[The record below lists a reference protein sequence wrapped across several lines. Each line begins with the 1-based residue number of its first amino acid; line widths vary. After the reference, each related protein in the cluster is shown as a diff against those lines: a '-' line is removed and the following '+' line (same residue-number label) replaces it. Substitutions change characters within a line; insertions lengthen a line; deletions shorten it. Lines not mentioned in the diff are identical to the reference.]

1 MSLVG
6 KLLIAHPNV
15 PTGNPFHRAVVY
27 LYQDNPSEGS
37 IGVILNKPSKF
48 TIQDV
53 CKDKGIEYPWTKKV
67 IYHGGPVTQ
76 NALVLLHT
84 NDWSSSNTVHAGM
97 NLCVSSDNVMFE
109 KLSMGDE
116 PLYWRL
122 FGGMCGWAPG
132 QLEAEMKGKWPY
144 RAENSWLTADATDTF
159 IFSTEGDKQ
168 WQQAFELSSTQL
180 FDQYW

>member
-15 PTGNPFHRAVVY
+15 PTGTIFHRAVIY
-27 LYQDNPSEGS
+27 LYQDKDDEGS
-37 IGVILNKPSKF
+37 IGVIINKPSKF
-48 TIQDV
+48 TIKDV
-53 CKDKGIEYPWTKKV
+53 CEDKGIEYPWTKKV

-84 NDWSSSNTVHAGM
+84 NDWSSQNTATGGL
-97 NLCVSSDNVMFE
+97 NLAVSSDNLMFE

-116 PLYWRL
+116 PMYWRL

-132 QLEAEMKGKWPY
+132 QLDAEMKGEGPY
-144 RAENSWLTADATDTF
+144 RPENSWLIADATDTF
-159 IFSTEGDKQ
+159 IFSQEGDKQ
-168 WQQAFELSSTQL
+168 WQMAFELSGNQM

>member
-6 KLLIAHPNV
+6 KLLIAHPNF
-15 PTGNPFHRAVVY
+15 PNGTIFHRAVIY
-27 LYQDNPSEGS
+27 LYQDKDDEGS
-37 IGVILNKPSKF
+37 IGVIINKPSKF
-48 TIQDV
+48 TIKDV
-53 CKDKGIEYPWTKKV
+53 CEDKGIQYPWTKKV

-84 NDWSSSNTVHAGM
+84 NDWSSQNTATGGL
-97 NLCVSSDNVMFE
+97 NLAVSSDNLMFE

-116 PLYWRL
+116 PMYWRL

-132 QLEAEMKGKWPY
+132 QLDAEMKGEWPY
-144 RAENSWLTADATDTF
+144 RPENSWLIADATDTF
-159 IFSTEGDKQ
+159 IFSQEGDKQ
-168 WQQAFELSSTQL
+168 WQMAFELSGNQM